1 MKPIDIITIIA
12 IIAVVFFISY
22 PMLKKIRRRETCC
35 GTKKEKTPRKRLK
48 TVAGSYVLSIEGMRC
63 KNCEREV
70 AKAINSVKG
79 LSAKVSLEKNEALV
93 SYEEEPR
100 EEEAID
106 AVQKLDF
113 VACLKK

>member
-1 MKPIDIITIIA
+1 MNLQDIITIIV
-12 IIAVVFFISY
+12 IVLIVLLISY
-22 PMLKKIRRRETCC
+22 PMIKKIRKRETCC

-48 TVAGSYVLSIEGMRC
+48 TVAGTYVLAIEGMRC

-79 LSAKVSLEKNEALV
+79 LSARVSLEKNEAYV
-93 SYEEEPR
+93 SYEKEPCEEQ
-100 EEEAID
+100 AID

-113 VACLKK
+113 VAYLK

>member
-1 MKPIDIITIIA
+1 MKLADIVTIIA
-12 IIAVVFFISY
+12 IIFIVLFISF
-22 PMLKKIRRRETCC
+22 PMIKKIRSRETCC

-48 TVAGSYVLSIEGMRC
+48 HVAGSYILSIEGMRC

-79 LSAKVSLEKNEALV
+79 LSAKVSLEKNEAYV
-93 SYEEEPR
+93 SYENEPC

-113 VACLKK
+113 VAYLKD